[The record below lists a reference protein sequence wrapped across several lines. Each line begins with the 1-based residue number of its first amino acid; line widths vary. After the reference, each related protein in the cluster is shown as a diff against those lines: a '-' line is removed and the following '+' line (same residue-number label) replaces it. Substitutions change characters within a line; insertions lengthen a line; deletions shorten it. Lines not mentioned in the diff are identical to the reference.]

1 MKKWACVPKE
11 EKLPKEIS
19 AQMPRWAELLMKKH
33 GISEPPPPGA
43 VPEWLRD
50 EVAKTPLW
58 YIIREAKE
66 IRRVHPFLLVEE
78 LRKQPTQWREILASL
93 RPEIAAVAD
102 AIVARGTKEI
112 IFTGCGSA
120 FFTAIHG
127 EFVVERL
134 AGVRCR
140 AIESFELLKYFPE
153 VDPARTVVIAHSG
166 TGGSI
171 ETRDAL
177 EEARRLG
184 CLTVAMVNTPGSPLE
199 CIAQHSLCYETAQ
212 GCGPCISVVSTRIV
226 MQTLLGLEIGRG
238 LGHDGARMRDLRE
251 QIERCATVGEN
262 FLRTQE
268 QYVRELAER
277 YQDTDSFFLVG
288 TGPNYFSAREGTLKI
303 EEESICVGKACR
315 PGDFHH
321 DVISILGPTKCT
333 IAIAGNEASN
343 PRIADCLDV
352 ARAAESGT
360 IAVVFE
366 GNESLASH
374 AEHVIRLNSGLDELL
389 TPIPLTLV
397 FQLFGYYRGV
407 ARGFNPDTLRTDHWP
422 NAKAWIT
429 AFPIGTH

>member
-1 MKKWACVPKE
+1 VT
-11 EKLPKEIS
+11 KEI
-19 AQMPRWAELLMKKH
+19 ATQMPRWAEKLMKKY
-33 GISEPPPPGA
+33 GISEPPPAGA

-50 EVAKTPLW
+50 EVETTPLW

-66 IRRVHPFLLVEE
+66 VRRAHPYLLIEE
-78 LRKQPTQWREILASL
+78 LRKQPAQWREILSTL
-93 RPEIAAVAD
+93 RPTIEAVAN
-102 AIVARGTKEI
+102 AIVARGTKELL
-112 IFTGCGSA
+112 FTGCGSA

-134 AGVRCR
+134 AGIRCR
-140 AIESFELLKYFPE
+140 AVESFELLHYFSD
-153 VDPARTVVIAHSG
+153 VDPAQTAVIAHSG

-177 EEARRLG
+177 QNARDRG
-184 CLTVAMVNTPGSPLE
+184 CLTIAMVNTPGSPLDRLAE
-199 CIAQHSLCYETAQ
+199 HTLCYETDQ
-212 GCGPCISVVSTRIV
+212 GCGPCISVISTRIV
-226 MQTLLGLEIGRG
+226 MQTLLGLELGERLGR
-238 LGHDGARMRDLRE
+238 DARRIAALRS
-251 QIERCATVGEN
+251 QMARCAVIGEA

-268 QYVRELAER
+268 DAVRSLAER
-277 YQDTDSFFLVG
+277 FMNTNSFFLVG

-303 EEESICVGKACR
+303 EEESICVGKAYR

-321 DVISILGPTKCT
+321 DVISILGPTNCT
-333 IAIAGNEASN
+333 IAITGNEATN

-360 IAVVFE
+360 IAVVFD
-366 GNESLASH
+366 GNDSLASH
-374 AEHVIRLNSGLDELL
+374 ADHVIRLESGIDELL

-397 FQLFGYYRGV
+397 FQLIGYYRGV

>member
-1 MKKWACVPKE
+1 MTKE
-11 EKLPKEIS
+11 MTTH
-19 AQMPRWAELLMKKH
+19 MPRWAVSLMQKH
-33 GISEPPPPGA
+33 GISNAPQAGV

-50 EVAKTPLW
+50 EVEKTPLW

-66 IRRVHPFLLVEE
+66 VRHAHPYLLVEE
-78 LRKQPTQWREILASL
+78 LRKQPTQWREILDCL
-93 RPEIAAVAD
+93 RPGIRAVAD

-112 IFTGCGSA
+112 LFTGCGSA

-134 AGVRCR
+134 AGIHCR
-140 AIESFELLKYFPE
+140 AVESFELYSYFPD
-153 VDPARTVVIAHSG
+153 VDPANTVVIGHSG

-177 EEARRLG
+177 QKARDLG
-184 CLTVAMVNTPGSPLE
+184 CLTVAIVNTPDSPLVH
-199 CIAQHSLCYETAQ
+199 IAERALCYETAQ
-212 GCGPCISVVSTRIV
+212 GCGPCISVISTRIL
-226 MQTLLGLEIGRG
+226 MQTLLGLELGGRLGRTASRIAALQAQIGR
-238 LGHDGARMRDLRE
+238 
-251 QIERCATVGEN
+251 CAAIGEA

-268 QYVRELAER
+268 ETVRILAER
-277 YQDTDSFFLVG
+277 FKDTASFFLVG

-303 EEESICVGKACR
+303 EEESICVSKAYR

-321 DVISILGPTKCT
+321 DVISILGPTTCT
-333 IAIAGNEASN
+333 IAIAGNEATN
-343 PRIADCLDV
+343 PRVADCLDV
-352 ARAAESGT
+352 AQAAESST
-360 IAVVFE
+360 IAVVFD
-366 GNESLASH
+366 GNDTIAGH
-374 AEHVIRLNSGLDELL
+374 AEHVIRLEGGIDELL

-429 AFPIGTH
+429 AFPIGMH